1 MRITS
6 GLTARHSRLSS
17 KVLRIGA
24 DGNPERR
31 AAMGVDPN
39 IQQVVENSIGQ
50 ILDALEAAGHVTIEK
65 LDPENKERYSKEICA
80 LVAIAVASMPAV
92 EKAMALRHPT
102 LEPRDHREM
111 VLDAII
117 RAFGFEPLEEGDP
130 QYFRRPANPLVN

>member
-1 MRITS
+1 
-6 GLTARHSRLSS
+6 
-17 KVLRIGA
+17 
-24 DGNPERR
+24 
-31 AAMGVDPN
+31 MGVDPN

-92 EKAMALRHPT
+92 EKAMEIRHPT
-102 LEPRDHREM
+102 VEPRDRREM

-117 RAFGFEPLEEGDP
+117 RAFGFEPQEEGDP
-130 QYFRRPANPLVN
+130 EYFRRPANPLVN

>member
-65 LDPENKERYSKEICA
+65 LDPENKERYSKEICGLGGDCCCQHA
-80 LVAIAVASMPAV
+80 C
-92 EKAMALRHPT
+92 R
-102 LEPRDHREM
+102 R
-111 VLDAII
+111 
-117 RAFGFEPLEEGDP
+117 EGDGATAP
-130 QYFRRPANPLVN
+130 DT